1 MPTFHKITIIR
12 TSRPKDPELNQEIQ
26 WISSS
31 LGLFGDRDKEKSCF
45 RVFVELVKSN
55 KENNLLSSDE
65 IAERSHLSRGTVI
78 HHLNRLMDAG
88 IVLNHRNRY
97 MLRVNNLESLI
108 NQIHRELDDYF
119 RDLRKI
125 AEEIDKKI

>member
-12 TSRPKDPELNQEIQ
+12 TSKPHSLELNQEIQ
-26 WISSS
+26 WISHS

-45 RVFVELVKSN
+45 RVFIELVKSN
-55 KENNLLSSDE
+55 KEDKMLSSDE
-65 IAERSHLSRGTVI
+65 LAERSNLSRGTVI

-97 MLRVNNLESLI
+97 MLRVNNLQSLI

-125 AEEIDKKI
+125 AEEIDNKI

>member
-12 TSRPKDPELNQEIQ
+12 TSTPKSPELNEEIQ
-26 WISSS
+26 WMSHS

-97 MLRVNNLESLI
+97 MLRVNNLEALI
-108 NQIHRELDDYF
+108 NQIHREIDEYF

>member
-12 TSRPKDPELNQEIQ
+12 TSKPHNLELNQEIQ
-26 WISSS
+26 WISHS

-45 RVFVELVKSN
+45 RVFVELIKSN
-55 KENNLLSSDE
+55 KEDKMLSSDE
-65 IAERSHLSRGTVI
+65 LAERSNLSRGTVI

-97 MLRVNNLESLI
+97 MLRVNNLQSLI

-125 AEEIDKKI
+125 AEEIDNKI